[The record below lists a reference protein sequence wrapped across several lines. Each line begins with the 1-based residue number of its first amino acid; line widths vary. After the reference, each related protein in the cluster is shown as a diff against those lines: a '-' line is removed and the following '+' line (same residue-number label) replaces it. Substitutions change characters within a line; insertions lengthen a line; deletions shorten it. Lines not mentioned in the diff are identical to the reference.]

1 MAKDHVKCQVF
12 QITTDGV
19 VEGKHCLPGEQMA
32 QFPDLVFCSLKP
44 DVALRNDLIFR
55 WFRLRKNE
63 VTGSVRICE
72 FKGNTVLTLSIFKFS
87 NIHLI
92 YA

>member
-1 MAKDHVKCQVF
+1 MAKNHVKCQVF
-12 QITTDGV
+12 QITPDGV
-19 VEGKHCLPGEQMA
+19 VEGKHYLPGEQMA
-32 QFPDLVFCSLKP
+32 QLPDLVFCSFKP
-44 DVALRNDLIFR
+44 DVALRNHLIFR
-55 WFRLRKNE
+55 WFRLPKNE

-72 FKGNTVLTLSIFKFS
+72 FKRNTVLTLCIFKFS